1 MVVSDP
7 TETKGGM
14 FTASN
19 AENRRIVPENAGD
32 RPTMKIVYVV
42 LESQYQSSMTAA
54 AKRINAGSDNMA
66 VECVGY
72 LLEELRNEDAFEQFK
87 ADVADANVF
96 IGSLIFV
103 QELAEKVTEVVA
115 PLRDQLDAVLVFPSM
130 PEVMR
135 LNKVGSFTM
144 KNLGQSKSVV
154 ADFMKKK
161 KQEDGSSFEEGML
174 KLLRT
179 LPKVLK
185 FLPSD
190 KAADAR
196 TFMMSFQY
204 WLGGSPENLE
214 SLMLM
219 VGQDYVGPVKE
230 SMEGKEKVVMEEPI
244 LLPDKAIWHPV
255 APDIVFENNESY
267 FNWYNNEHCPDAGID
282 PKTAPTVGIILQ
294 KSHINTKDDT
304 HYVSLIAELESRGAR
319 VVPIYSGGLD
329 FSGPVED
336 YYYGTN
342 GKPIVDTVINLTGF
356 ALVGGPASQDHKKAA
371 SVLKKLNVPYMC
383 AVPLVFQSFEEWQAS
398 ELGLHPIQ
406 VALQVSLPEIRWCHR
421 THHLRWT

>member
-1 MVVSDP
+1 MASFKLAAAALLAVSTTTAFIPASVPRSIQKQAVQTNALYSNNALSTTSLQVVTDP
-7 TETKGGM
+7 TETKGPMGG

-19 AENRRIVPENAGD
+19 AENRRIVPEDVRG

-72 LLEELRNEDAFEQFK
+72 LLEELRNDDAFEQFK
-87 ADVADANVF
+87 KDVSEANIF

-103 QELAEKVTEVVA
+103 QELAEKVTEVVE

-154 ADFMKKK
+154 SDFMKKK

-204 WLGGSPENLE
+204 WLGGE
-214 SLMLM
+214 
-219 VGQDYVGPVKE
+219 
-230 SMEGKEKVVMEEPI
+230 
-244 LLPDKAIWHPV
+244 LLLFVLDGSTR
-255 APDIVFENNESY
+255 F
-267 FNWYNNEHCPDAGID
+267 
-282 PKTAPTVGIILQ
+282 
-294 KSHINTKDDT
+294 INF
-304 HYVSLIAELESRGAR
+304 V
-319 VVPIYSGGLD
+319 
-329 FSGPVED
+329 
-336 YYYGTN
+336 N
-342 GKPIVDTVINLTGF
+342 
-356 ALVGGPASQDHKKAA
+356 
-371 SVLKKLNVPYMC
+371 
-383 AVPLVFQSFEEWQAS
+383 
-398 ELGLHPIQ
+398 
-406 VALQVSLPEIRWCHR
+406 
-421 THHLRWT
+421 

>member
-1 MVVSDP
+1 MITCFTSITTQFTCHTNNPTNKISWQTRTSFVTTNRSIQKSAIQTNNLYQHAVSKRTPLNMVLADP
-7 TETKGGM
+7 TKTDNAPAIGGGGM

-19 AENRRIVPENAGD
+19 AENRRVVPEDARG

-87 ADVADANVF
+87 KDVADANIF

-103 QELAEKVTEVVA
+103 QELAEKVTEVVE

-204 WLGGSPENLE
+204 WLGGEQL
-214 SLMLM
+214 
-219 VGQDYVGPVKE
+219 
-230 SMEGKEKVVMEEPI
+230 
-244 LLPDKAIWHPV
+244 
-255 APDIVFENNESY
+255 APR
-267 FNWYNNEHCPDAGID
+267 H
-282 PKTAPTVGIILQ
+282 
-294 KSHINTKDDT
+294 
-304 HYVSLIAELESRGAR
+304 
-319 VVPIYSGGLD
+319 
-329 FSGPVED
+329 
-336 YYYGTN
+336 
-342 GKPIVDTVINLTGF
+342 
-356 ALVGGPASQDHKKAA
+356 
-371 SVLKKLNVPYMC
+371 
-383 AVPLVFQSFEEWQAS
+383 
-398 ELGLHPIQ
+398 
-406 VALQVSLPEIRWCHR
+406 
-421 THHLRWT
+421 

>member
-1 MVVSDP
+1 MASFKVAAAALLTLGATSAWQTRTSFVPKVIQQSAVQTNAIYQKNVISRRSSLNMVVSDP
-7 TETKGGM
+7 TDVASARGGM

-19 AENRRIVPENAGD
+19 AENRRIVPEDARG

-72 LLEELRNEDAFEQFK
+72 LLEELRNEEAFEQFK
-87 ADVADANVF
+87 KDVADANIF

-103 QELAEKVTEVVA
+103 QELAEKVTEVVQ
-115 PLRDQLDAVLVFPSM
+115 PLRDQLDAVLIFPSM

-204 WLGGSPENLE
+204 WLGGE
-214 SLMLM
+214 
-219 VGQDYVGPVKE
+219 
-230 SMEGKEKVVMEEPI
+230 
-244 LLPDKAIWHPV
+244 
-255 APDIVFENNESY
+255 
-267 FNWYNNEHCPDAGID
+267 
-282 PKTAPTVGIILQ
+282 
-294 KSHINTKDDT
+294 
-304 HYVSLIAELESRGAR
+304 
-319 VVPIYSGGLD
+319 
-329 FSGPVED
+329 
-336 YYYGTN
+336 
-342 GKPIVDTVINLTGF
+342 
-356 ALVGGPASQDHKKAA
+356 
-371 SVLKKLNVPYMC
+371 
-383 AVPLVFQSFEEWQAS
+383 
-398 ELGLHPIQ
+398 
-406 VALQVSLPEIRWCHR
+406 
-421 THHLRWT
+421 

>member
-1 MVVSDP
+1 MASLKVAAAALLTLGASSAWQTRTSFVPKVIQQSAVQTNAVYQKNGNSRRSSLNMVVTDP
-7 TETKGGM
+7 TDTDVGSSRGGM

-19 AENRRIVPENAGD
+19 AESRRIVPEDARG

-54 AKRINAGSDNMA
+54 AKRINAGSENMA

-72 LLEELRNEDAFEQFK
+72 LLEELRNEEAFEQFK
-87 ADVADANVF
+87 KDVADANVF

-103 QELAEKVTEVVA
+103 QELAEKVTEVVE

-161 KQEDGSSFEEGML
+161 KQDDGSSFEEGML

-204 WLGGSPENLE
+204 WLGGE
-214 SLMLM
+214 
-219 VGQDYVGPVKE
+219 
-230 SMEGKEKVVMEEPI
+230 
-244 LLPDKAIWHPV
+244 
-255 APDIVFENNESY
+255 
-267 FNWYNNEHCPDAGID
+267 
-282 PKTAPTVGIILQ
+282 
-294 KSHINTKDDT
+294 
-304 HYVSLIAELESRGAR
+304 
-319 VVPIYSGGLD
+319 
-329 FSGPVED
+329 
-336 YYYGTN
+336 
-342 GKPIVDTVINLTGF
+342 
-356 ALVGGPASQDHKKAA
+356 
-371 SVLKKLNVPYMC
+371 
-383 AVPLVFQSFEEWQAS
+383 
-398 ELGLHPIQ
+398 
-406 VALQVSLPEIRWCHR
+406 
-421 THHLRWT
+421 

>member
-1 MVVSDP
+1 MASFKFAAAALVALGGASAWQTASRSSFVPARVAQSAVKTNAAYNAVSRKSSLSMVVTDP
-7 TETKGGM
+7 TEQKGGM

-19 AENRRIVPENAGD
+19 AENRRVVPEDARG

-54 AKRINAGSDNMA
+54 TKRINAGSDSMA

-72 LLEELRNEDAFEQFK
+72 LLEELRDDATFEQFK
-87 ADVADANVF
+87 KDVADANVF

-115 PLRDQLDAVLVFPSM
+115 PLRDQLDSVLVFPSM

-174 KLLRT
+174 QLLRT

-204 WLGGSPENLE
+204 WLGGESDRCRCARDVHKMCLTITSLLTLPFLQYSHNTQDLRRTWSP
-214 SLMLM
+214 S
-219 VGQDYVGPVKE
+219 
-230 SMEGKEKVVMEEPI
+230 
-244 LLPDKAIWHPV
+244 
-255 APDIVFENNESY
+255 
-267 FNWYNNEHCPDAGID
+267 C
-282 PKTAPTVGIILQ
+282 
-294 KSHINTKDDT
+294 
-304 HYVSLIAELESRGAR
+304 
-319 VVPIYSGGLD
+319 
-329 FSGPVED
+329 
-336 YYYGTN
+336 
-342 GKPIVDTVINLTGF
+342 
-356 ALVGGPASQDHKKAA
+356 
-371 SVLKKLNVPYMC
+371 
-383 AVPLVFQSFEEWQAS
+383 
-398 ELGLHPIQ
+398 
-406 VALQVSLPEIRWCHR
+406 
-421 THHLRWT
+421 

>member
-1 MVVSDP
+1 MASFRFAAAALLALGTTSAFVGRTSFVPKQIQQSAVQTNALYQNAIKASRSTLNMVVTDP
-7 TETKGGM
+7 TETMPAVGGGGM

-19 AENRRIVPENAGD
+19 AENRRVVPEDVRG
-32 RPTMKIVYVV
+32 RPVMKIVYVV

-66 VECVGY
+66 IECVGY
-72 LLEELRNEDAFEQFK
+72 LLEELRNEDAFEAFK
-87 ADVADANVF
+87 KDVADANVF

-103 QELAEKVTEVVA
+103 QELAEKVAEVVT

-204 WLGGSPENLE
+204 WLGGEF
-214 SLMLM
+214 
-219 VGQDYVGPVKE
+219 V
-230 SMEGKEKVVMEEPI
+230 
-244 LLPDKAIWHPV
+244 
-255 APDIVFENNESY
+255 
-267 FNWYNNEHCPDAGID
+267 
-282 PKTAPTVGIILQ
+282 
-294 KSHINTKDDT
+294 
-304 HYVSLIAELESRGAR
+304 
-319 VVPIYSGGLD
+319 
-329 FSGPVED
+329 
-336 YYYGTN
+336 
-342 GKPIVDTVINLTGF
+342 
-356 ALVGGPASQDHKKAA
+356 
-371 SVLKKLNVPYMC
+371 
-383 AVPLVFQSFEEWQAS
+383 
-398 ELGLHPIQ
+398 
-406 VALQVSLPEIRWCHR
+406 
-421 THHLRWT
+421 

>member
-1 MVVSDP
+1 MASLRLAAAALLGLSATSAWTTQKSFVPKAIQQSALQTNALYAARNEARSASALQMVVTDP
-7 TETKGGM
+7 TETAVGGKGGM

-19 AENRRIVPENAGD
+19 AENRRVVPEDARG

-54 AKRINAGSDNMA
+54 AKRINAGSDNMS

-72 LLEELRNEDAFEQFK
+72 LLEELRNDDAFEQFK
-87 ADVADANVF
+87 KDMEDADVFV
-96 IGSLIFV
+96 GSLIFV

-115 PLRDQLDAVLVFPSM
+115 PLREKLDAVLVFPSM

-204 WLGGSPENLE
+204 WLGGEDTTKYIFSTHIMCLTH
-214 SLMLM
+214 L
-219 VGQDYVGPVKE
+219 
-230 SMEGKEKVVMEEPI
+230 
-244 LLPDKAIWHPV
+244 
-255 APDIVFENNESY
+255 
-267 FNWYNNEHCPDAGID
+267 
-282 PKTAPTVGIILQ
+282 TA
-294 KSHINTKDDT
+294 
-304 HYVSLIAELESRGAR
+304 
-319 VVPIYSGGLD
+319 
-329 FSGPVED
+329 
-336 YYYGTN
+336 
-342 GKPIVDTVINLTGF
+342 LT
-356 ALVGGPASQDHKKAA
+356 
-371 SVLKKLNVPYMC
+371 Y
-383 AVPLVFQSFEEWQAS
+383 
-398 ELGLHPIQ
+398 
-406 VALQVSLPEIRWCHR
+406 
-421 THHLRWT
+421 

>member
-1 MVVSDP
+1 MPFCIFGTEMMAETSRHEESHEQMDSDGKISTSFLRILTFCDLHPHFSHTYKQFSHLYACRFTTPSFVNNKAVLQKSAVATNALYQKKSASSLNMVLKDP
-7 TETKGGM
+7 TDTDVSIGGGGGM

-19 AENRRIVPENAGD
+19 SENRRVVPENPGD
-32 RPTMKIVYVV
+32 RPVMKVVYVV
-42 LESQYQSSMTAA
+42 LESQYQSSMTGAV
-54 AKRINAGSDNMA
+54 KRINAGSDNMA

-72 LLEELRNEDAFEQFK
+72 LLEELRNDETYEQFK
-87 ADVADANVF
+87 KDVEDANIF

-103 QELAEKVTEVVA
+103 QELAEKVTDVVK

-204 WLGGSPENLE
+204 WLGGE
-214 SLMLM
+214 
-219 VGQDYVGPVKE
+219 
-230 SMEGKEKVVMEEPI
+230 
-244 LLPDKAIWHPV
+244 
-255 APDIVFENNESY
+255 
-267 FNWYNNEHCPDAGID
+267 
-282 PKTAPTVGIILQ
+282 
-294 KSHINTKDDT
+294 
-304 HYVSLIAELESRGAR
+304 
-319 VVPIYSGGLD
+319 
-329 FSGPVED
+329 
-336 YYYGTN
+336 
-342 GKPIVDTVINLTGF
+342 
-356 ALVGGPASQDHKKAA
+356 
-371 SVLKKLNVPYMC
+371 
-383 AVPLVFQSFEEWQAS
+383 
-398 ELGLHPIQ
+398 
-406 VALQVSLPEIRWCHR
+406 
-421 THHLRWT
+421 

>member
-1 MVVSDP
+1 MASFKFAAAALLSLGVATSGWQTRTTSFVPKVIQQSAIQTNALYSTDRRRSSSLEMVVSDP
-7 TETKGGM
+7 TTEVGGGGRAGM

-19 AENRRIVPENAGD
+19 AESRRVVPEDVRG

-72 LLEELRNEDAFEQFK
+72 LLEELRDEAAFEQFK
-87 ADVADANVF
+87 LDMSDANVF
-96 IGSLIFV
+96 VGSLIFV
-103 QELAEKVTEVVA
+103 QELAEKVTEVVE

-204 WLGGSPENLE
+204 WLGGEFI
-214 SLMLM
+214 LMLIHFY
-219 VGQDYVGPVKE
+219 DE
-230 SMEGKEKVVMEEPI
+230 N
-244 LLPDKAIWHPV
+244 
-255 APDIVFENNESY
+255 IV
-267 FNWYNNEHCPDAGID
+267 
-282 PKTAPTVGIILQ
+282 
-294 KSHINTKDDT
+294 
-304 HYVSLIAELESRGAR
+304 
-319 VVPIYSGGLD
+319 
-329 FSGPVED
+329 
-336 YYYGTN
+336 
-342 GKPIVDTVINLTGF
+342 
-356 ALVGGPASQDHKKAA
+356 
-371 SVLKKLNVPYMC
+371 
-383 AVPLVFQSFEEWQAS
+383 
-398 ELGLHPIQ
+398 
-406 VALQVSLPEIRWCHR
+406 
-421 THHLRWT
+421 

>member
-1 MVVSDP
+1 MVVTDP
-7 TETKGGM
+7 TETPAIGGGGM

-19 AENRRIVPENAGD
+19 AENRRVVPEDVRG

-87 ADVADANVF
+87 KDMSDANIF

-103 QELAEKVTEVVA
+103 QELAEKVTEVVE

-204 WLGGSPENLE
+204 WLGGEL
-214 SLMLM
+214 
-219 VGQDYVGPVKE
+219 
-230 SMEGKEKVVMEEPI
+230 
-244 LLPDKAIWHPV
+244 
-255 APDIVFENNESY
+255 
-267 FNWYNNEHCPDAGID
+267 CPCCCCCC
-282 PKTAPTVGIILQ
+282 V
-294 KSHINTKDDT
+294 
-304 HYVSLIAELESRGAR
+304 
-319 VVPIYSGGLD
+319 
-329 FSGPVED
+329 
-336 YYYGTN
+336 
-342 GKPIVDTVINLTGF
+342 LT
-356 ALVGGPASQDHKKAA
+356 
-371 SVLKKLNVPYMC
+371 
-383 AVPLVFQSFEEWQAS
+383 
-398 ELGLHPIQ
+398 
-406 VALQVSLPEIRWCHR
+406 
-421 THHLRWT
+421 

>member
-1 MVVSDP
+1 MASFKVAAAALLTIGASSAWQTRTSFVPKVIQQSAVKTNAVYQKNAVSRRSSLDMVVSDP
-7 TETKGGM
+7 TDVGSSRGGM

-19 AENRRIVPENAGD
+19 AESRRVVPEDVRD

-54 AKRINAGSDNMA
+54 TKRINAGSDNMA
-66 VECVGY
+66 VETVGY
-72 LLEELRNEDAFEQFK
+72 LLEELRNDETFEQFK
-87 ADVADANVF
+87 KDVADANVF

-103 QELAEKVTEVVA
+103 QELAEKVTEVVE

-161 KQEDGSSFEEGML
+161 KQDDGSSFEEGML

-204 WLGGSPENLE
+204 WLGGECYE
-214 SLMLM
+214 
-219 VGQDYVGPVKE
+219 
-230 SMEGKEKVVMEEPI
+230 
-244 LLPDKAIWHPV
+244 
-255 APDIVFENNESY
+255 
-267 FNWYNNEHCPDAGID
+267 
-282 PKTAPTVGIILQ
+282 
-294 KSHINTKDDT
+294 
-304 HYVSLIAELESRGAR
+304 
-319 VVPIYSGGLD
+319 
-329 FSGPVED
+329 
-336 YYYGTN
+336 
-342 GKPIVDTVINLTGF
+342 
-356 ALVGGPASQDHKKAA
+356 
-371 SVLKKLNVPYMC
+371 VL
-383 AVPLVFQSFEEWQAS
+383 
-398 ELGLHPIQ
+398 
-406 VALQVSLPEIRWCHR
+406 
-421 THHLRWT
+421 

>member
-1 MVVSDP
+1 MASFKFAAAALLSLGVSTYGWQTSRTSFVPKVIQQSAVQTNALYSASDVSRRSSSLQMVVSDP
-7 TETKGGM
+7 TEVGGKGGM

-19 AENRRIVPENAGD
+19 AENRRVVPEDARG

-72 LLEELRNEDAFEQFK
+72 LLEELRNDDAFEQFK
-87 ADVADANVF
+87 KDMEDADVFV
-96 IGSLIFV
+96 GSLIFV
-103 QELAEKVTEVVA
+103 QELAEKVTEVVE
-115 PLRDQLDAVLVFPSM
+115 PLREKLDAVLVFPSM

-204 WLGGSPENLE
+204 WLGGE
-214 SLMLM
+214 
-219 VGQDYVGPVKE
+219 
-230 SMEGKEKVVMEEPI
+230 
-244 LLPDKAIWHPV
+244 
-255 APDIVFENNESY
+255 
-267 FNWYNNEHCPDAGID
+267 
-282 PKTAPTVGIILQ
+282 
-294 KSHINTKDDT
+294 
-304 HYVSLIAELESRGAR
+304 
-319 VVPIYSGGLD
+319 
-329 FSGPVED
+329 
-336 YYYGTN
+336 
-342 GKPIVDTVINLTGF
+342 
-356 ALVGGPASQDHKKAA
+356 
-371 SVLKKLNVPYMC
+371 
-383 AVPLVFQSFEEWQAS
+383 
-398 ELGLHPIQ
+398 
-406 VALQVSLPEIRWCHR
+406 
-421 THHLRWT
+421 

>member
-1 MVVSDP
+1 MVSFKIAAAALLTAGAASAWQSGKVSTFVSTKSIQKSALATAAVYQRNGDQARSSLNMVLKDP
-7 TETKGGM
+7 VSVGAGGM

-19 AENRRIVPENAGD
+19 SESRRVVPEDPRG

-42 LESQYQSSMTAA
+42 LESQYQSSMTGAV
-54 AKRINAGSDNMA
+54 KRVNAGNDNMA

-72 LLEELRNEDAFEQFK
+72 LLEELRNDDTFEQFK
-87 ADVADANVF
+87 KDVADANVF

-115 PLRDQLDAVLVFPSM
+115 PLRDKLDAVLVFPSM

-135 LNKVGSFTM
+135 LNKVGQFTM
-144 KNLGQSKSVV
+144 KNLGQSKSVI

-214 SLMLM
+214 SMLVM
-219 VGQDYVGPVKE
+219 LGQDYVDPIKKEMVGKKKIEAVEPV
-230 SMEGKEKVVMEEPI
+230 

-255 APDIVFENNESY
+255 APSIVFESNAKY
-267 FNWYNNEHCPDAGID
+267 FEWYNKEFCPDAGID
-282 PKTAPTVGIILQ
+282 PKTAPTIGLVLQ
-294 KSHINTKDDT
+294 KSQIGRAH
-304 HYVSLIAELESRGAR
+304 V
-319 VVPIYSGGLD
+319 
-329 FSGPVED
+329 
-336 YYYGTN
+336 
-342 GKPIVDTVINLTGF
+342 
-356 ALVGGPASQDHKKAA
+356 
-371 SVLKKLNVPYMC
+371 
-383 AVPLVFQSFEEWQAS
+383 
-398 ELGLHPIQ
+398 
-406 VALQVSLPEIRWCHR
+406 
-421 THHLRWT
+421 

>member
-1 MVVSDP
+1 MASFKFAAAALLVLGTSTYGWQTRTSFVPKAIQQSAVQTNALYASNGVARKSSLNMVVSDP
-7 TETKGGM
+7 TSQKGGM

-19 AENRRIVPENAGD
+19 AESRRIVPEDVRG

-72 LLEELRNEDAFEQFK
+72 LLEELRNEEAFESFK
-87 ADVADANVF
+87 KDVADANVF

-103 QELAEKVTEVVA
+103 QELAEKVTEVVE

-161 KQEDGSSFEEGML
+161 KQDDGSSFEEGML

-204 WLGGSPENLE
+204 WLGGELVYTNE
-214 SLMLM
+214 IE
-219 VGQDYVGPVKE
+219 PV
-230 SMEGKEKVVMEEPI
+230 
-244 LLPDKAIWHPV
+244 
-255 APDIVFENNESY
+255 
-267 FNWYNNEHCPDAGID
+267 
-282 PKTAPTVGIILQ
+282 
-294 KSHINTKDDT
+294 
-304 HYVSLIAELESRGAR
+304 
-319 VVPIYSGGLD
+319 
-329 FSGPVED
+329 
-336 YYYGTN
+336 
-342 GKPIVDTVINLTGF
+342 
-356 ALVGGPASQDHKKAA
+356 
-371 SVLKKLNVPYMC
+371 
-383 AVPLVFQSFEEWQAS
+383 
-398 ELGLHPIQ
+398 
-406 VALQVSLPEIRWCHR
+406 
-421 THHLRWT
+421 

>member
-1 MVVSDP
+1 MASFKFAAAALLALGTTSAFIPSNYFGPKAIQQSAVQTNAIYNANNARSRSSSLMVVSDP
-7 TETKGGM
+7 TEVGAPGGGGM

-19 AENRRIVPENAGD
+19 AENRRILPEDAGD

-72 LLEELRNEDAFEQFK
+72 LLEELRNEEAFESFK
-87 ADVADANVF
+87 KDVADANVF

-103 QELAEKVTEVVA
+103 QELAEKVTEVVE

-204 WLGGSPENLE
+204 WLGGE
-214 SLMLM
+214 
-219 VGQDYVGPVKE
+219 
-230 SMEGKEKVVMEEPI
+230 
-244 LLPDKAIWHPV
+244 
-255 APDIVFENNESY
+255 
-267 FNWYNNEHCPDAGID
+267 
-282 PKTAPTVGIILQ
+282 
-294 KSHINTKDDT
+294 
-304 HYVSLIAELESRGAR
+304 LI
-319 VVPIYSGGLD
+319 
-329 FSGPVED
+329 
-336 YYYGTN
+336 
-342 GKPIVDTVINLTGF
+342 
-356 ALVGGPASQDHKKAA
+356 LVGA
-371 SVLKKLNVPYMC
+371 
-383 AVPLVFQSFEEWQAS
+383 
-398 ELGLHPIQ
+398 PI
-406 VALQVSLPEIRWCHR
+406 
-421 THHLRWT
+421 

>member
-1 MVVSDP
+1 MASFKLAAAALLTLGSTDISAWTTNRAFGPKLQSIGKTAVETNRFYSQSALMERTSTALNVVTDP
-7 TETKGGM
+7 TDVESGRGGM

-19 AENRRIVPENAGD
+19 AENRRIVPEDVRG

-54 AKRINAGSDNMA
+54 AKRINAGSDSMA

-87 ADVADANVF
+87 KDVADANVF

-103 QELAEKVTEVVA
+103 QELAEKVSEVVT
-115 PLRDQLDAVLVFPSM
+115 PLRDQLDAVLIFPSM

-204 WLGGSPENLE
+204 WLGGETRFVCHFETTKNCRLSTCHFPCRLAGEP
-214 SLMLM
+214 
-219 VGQDYVGPVKE
+219 PVPPHH
-230 SMEGKEKVVMEEPI
+230 G
-244 LLPDKAIWHPV
+244 
-255 APDIVFENNESY
+255 
-267 FNWYNNEHCPDAGID
+267 
-282 PKTAPTVGIILQ
+282 
-294 KSHINTKDDT
+294 
-304 HYVSLIAELESRGAR
+304 R
-319 VVPIYSGGLD
+319 
-329 FSGPVED
+329 
-336 YYYGTN
+336 
-342 GKPIVDTVINLTGF
+342 TG
-356 ALVGGPASQDHKKAA
+356 
-371 SVLKKLNVPYMC
+371 
-383 AVPLVFQSFEEWQAS
+383 
-398 ELGLHPIQ
+398 
-406 VALQVSLPEIRWCHR
+406 
-421 THHLRWT
+421 LRWPHQVGHGGQGKGRHGGTYPSP

>member
-1 MVVSDP
+1 
-7 TETKGGM
+7 
-14 FTASN
+14 
-19 AENRRIVPENAGD
+19 
-32 RPTMKIVYVV
+32 
-42 LESQYQSSMTAA
+42 
-54 AKRINAGSDNMA
+54 
-66 VECVGY
+66 
-72 LLEELRNEDAFEQFK
+72 
-87 ADVADANVF
+87 
-96 IGSLIFV
+96 
-103 QELAEKVTEVVA
+103 
-115 PLRDQLDAVLVFPSM
+115 
-130 PEVMR
+130 MR

-161 KQEDGSSFEEGML
+161 KQDDGSSFEEGML

-214 SLMLM
+214 SLLLM
-219 VGQDYVGPVKE
+219 VGQDYVGPVME
-230 SMEGKEKVVMEEPI
+230 SMEGKEKAVMEEPV

-255 APDIVFENNESY
+255 APDIVFETNEGY
-267 FNWYNNEHCPDAGID
+267 FKWYNNEFCPDAGID

-304 HYVSLIAELESRGAR
+304 HYVSLIAELESRGSR

-329 FSGPVED
+329 FSGPVEE
-336 YYYGTN
+336 YYYDAS
-342 GKPIVDTVINLTGF
+342 GKSIVDTVINLTGF

-371 SVLKKLNVPYMC
+371 KVLKKLNAPYLC

-406 VALQVSLPEIRWCHR
+406 VALQVSLPEIDGAIEPIIYSGREGMTGR
-421 THHLRWT
+421 TVPLADRVTLLADRALKWSNLKKQENKDKKIAITIFSFPPDKGNVGTAAYLDVFSSIGAVMADLKEKGYTITGMPDSTEELIDEILNDKEAKIASPELIDEILNDKEAKIA

>member
-1 MVVSDP
+1 MLCSVEQTQEGRGGANRKTSAKLNRSICNNDSHNCSPPIFSPRRFTASSFVTNKAALQRSAVATNALYQQQKTAASSSLNMVLKDP
-7 TETKGGM
+7 TDTDVAIGGGGGM

-19 AENRRIVPENAGD
+19 SENRRVVPENAGD
-32 RPTMKIVYVV
+32 RPVMKVVYVV
-42 LESQYQSSMTAA
+42 LESQYQSSMTGAV
-54 AKRINAGSDNMA
+54 KRINAGSENMA

-72 LLEELRNEDAFEQFK
+72 LLEELRDDATFEQFK
-87 ADVADANVF
+87 KDVEEANIF

-103 QELAEKVTEVVA
+103 QELAEKVTEVVK

-161 KQEDGSSFEEGML
+161 KQDDGSSFEEGML

-204 WLGGSPENLE
+204 WLGGECNHIYMYLLVLVCFDFHVVANPAGKRYQYDTIYFLNL
-214 SLMLM
+214 
-219 VGQDYVGPVKE
+219 
-230 SMEGKEKVVMEEPI
+230 
-244 LLPDKAIWHPV
+244 
-255 APDIVFENNESY
+255 
-267 FNWYNNEHCPDAGID
+267 
-282 PKTAPTVGIILQ
+282 IIT
-294 KSHINTKDDT
+294 SH
-304 HYVSLIAELESRGAR
+304 L
-319 VVPIYSGGLD
+319 
-329 FSGPVED
+329 
-336 YYYGTN
+336 
-342 GKPIVDTVINLTGF
+342 
-356 ALVGGPASQDHKKAA
+356 HK
-371 SVLKKLNVPYMC
+371 Y
-383 AVPLVFQSFEEWQAS
+383 
-398 ELGLHPIQ
+398 I
-406 VALQVSLPEIRWCHR
+406 
-421 THHLRWT
+421 

>member
-1 MVVSDP
+1 MASFKLAAAALLAIGSTSAFVGQRNSLSSSLHKSAIQTNALYANNNNVAIARRSSLNMVVTDP
-7 TETKGGM
+7 QVGGRGGM

-19 AENRRIVPENAGD
+19 AENRRIVPEDVRG

-87 ADVADANVF
+87 KDVSEANVF

-103 QELAEKVTEVVA
+103 QELAEKVSEVVA
-115 PLRDQLDAVLVFPSM
+115 PLRDQLDAVLIFPSM

-204 WLGGSPENLE
+204 WLGGE
-214 SLMLM
+214 
-219 VGQDYVGPVKE
+219 
-230 SMEGKEKVVMEEPI
+230 
-244 LLPDKAIWHPV
+244 
-255 APDIVFENNESY
+255 
-267 FNWYNNEHCPDAGID
+267 
-282 PKTAPTVGIILQ
+282 
-294 KSHINTKDDT
+294 
-304 HYVSLIAELESRGAR
+304 
-319 VVPIYSGGLD
+319 IY
-329 FSGPVED
+329 
-336 YYYGTN
+336 
-342 GKPIVDTVINLTGF
+342 
-356 ALVGGPASQDHKKAA
+356 
-371 SVLKKLNVPYMC
+371 
-383 AVPLVFQSFEEWQAS
+383 
-398 ELGLHPIQ
+398 
-406 VALQVSLPEIRWCHR
+406 WCS
-421 THHLRWT
+421 

>member
-1 MVVSDP
+1 MASFKLAAAALLATGSTSAFVGRNSFTPSLLHQSAIQTNALYANNGAMARRSSLNMVVAGP
-7 TETKGGM
+7 TEVGGRGGM

-19 AENRRIVPENAGD
+19 AENRRIVPEDARG

-87 ADVADANVF
+87 KDVSEANVF

-204 WLGGSPENLE
+204 WLGGKFSSWSYLTTSP
-214 SLMLM
+214 M
-219 VGQDYVGPVKE
+219 
-230 SMEGKEKVVMEEPI
+230 
-244 LLPDKAIWHPV
+244 
-255 APDIVFENNESY
+255 
-267 FNWYNNEHCPDAGID
+267 HC
-282 PKTAPTVGIILQ
+282 
-294 KSHINTKDDT
+294 
-304 HYVSLIAELESRGAR
+304 
-319 VVPIYSGGLD
+319 
-329 FSGPVED
+329 
-336 YYYGTN
+336 
-342 GKPIVDTVINLTGF
+342 
-356 ALVGGPASQDHKKAA
+356 
-371 SVLKKLNVPYMC
+371 VLNYM
-383 AVPLVFQSFEEWQAS
+383 FQ
-398 ELGLHPIQ
+398 I
-406 VALQVSLPEIRWCHR
+406 
-421 THHLRWT
+421 

>member
-1 MVVSDP
+1 MQSKGAAARSTALKVVTDP
-7 TETKGGM
+7 TIPSVGGGRGM
-14 FTASN
+14 FTATN
-19 AENRRIVPENAGD
+19 AESRRVTPENPNG
-32 RPTMKIVYVV
+32 RPVMKIVYVV

-54 AKRINAGSDNMA
+54 VKRINAGNENMA

-72 LLEELRNEDAFEQFK
+72 LLEELRNDDAYAQFK
-87 ADVADANVF
+87 KDVEEANMF

-103 QELAEKVTEVVA
+103 QELAEKVIDVVKPA
-115 PLRDQLDAVLVFPSM
+115 RDNLDAVLVFPSM

-204 WLGGSPENLE
+204 WLGG
-214 SLMLM
+214 
-219 VGQDYVGPVKE
+219 
-230 SMEGKEKVVMEEPI
+230 
-244 LLPDKAIWHPV
+244 
-255 APDIVFENNESY
+255 
-267 FNWYNNEHCPDAGID
+267 
-282 PKTAPTVGIILQ
+282 T
-294 KSHINTKDDT
+294 
-304 HYVSLIAELESRGAR
+304 
-319 VVPIYSGGLD
+319 
-329 FSGPVED
+329 
-336 YYYGTN
+336 
-342 GKPIVDTVINLTGF
+342 
-356 ALVGGPASQDHKKAA
+356 
-371 SVLKKLNVPYMC
+371 
-383 AVPLVFQSFEEWQAS
+383 
-398 ELGLHPIQ
+398 
-406 VALQVSLPEIRWCHR
+406 
-421 THHLRWT
+421 

>member
-1 MVVSDP
+1 MQCNNSHNCSSSISHLYAYRFTTPSFVNNKAVLQKSAVATNALYQKKSSAASSLNMVLKDP
-7 TETKGGM
+7 TDTDVSIGGGGGM

-19 AENRRIVPENAGD
+19 SENRRVVPENAGD
-32 RPTMKIVYVV
+32 RPVMKVVYVV
-42 LESQYQSSMTAA
+42 LESQYQSSMTGAV
-54 AKRINAGSDNMA
+54 KRINAGSDNMA

-72 LLEELRNEDAFEQFK
+72 LLEELRNDETYEQFK
-87 ADVADANVF
+87 KDVEEANIF

-103 QELAEKVTEVVA
+103 QELAEKVTDVVK

-204 WLGGSPENLE
+204 WLGGE
-214 SLMLM
+214 
-219 VGQDYVGPVKE
+219 
-230 SMEGKEKVVMEEPI
+230 
-244 LLPDKAIWHPV
+244 
-255 APDIVFENNESY
+255 
-267 FNWYNNEHCPDAGID
+267 
-282 PKTAPTVGIILQ
+282 
-294 KSHINTKDDT
+294 
-304 HYVSLIAELESRGAR
+304 
-319 VVPIYSGGLD
+319 
-329 FSGPVED
+329 
-336 YYYGTN
+336 
-342 GKPIVDTVINLTGF
+342 
-356 ALVGGPASQDHKKAA
+356 
-371 SVLKKLNVPYMC
+371 
-383 AVPLVFQSFEEWQAS
+383 
-398 ELGLHPIQ
+398 
-406 VALQVSLPEIRWCHR
+406 
-421 THHLRWT
+421 

>member
-1 MVVSDP
+1 MASFKLAAAALLALGTTSAWQTSSRTSFFPKTIQQSAQTPNAAFDVSRRSSSLNMVVSDP
-7 TETKGGM
+7 TAQKGGM

-19 AENRRIVPENAGD
+19 AENRRIVPEDVRG

-72 LLEELRNEDAFEQFK
+72 LLEELRNDDAFEQFK
-87 ADVADANVF
+87 KDVADANIF

-103 QELAEKVTEVVA
+103 QELAEKVTEVVQ
-115 PLRDQLDAVLVFPSM
+115 PLRDQLDAVLIFPSM

-135 LNKVGSFTM
+135 MNKVGSFTM

-204 WLGGSPENLE
+204 WLGGE
-214 SLMLM
+214 
-219 VGQDYVGPVKE
+219 
-230 SMEGKEKVVMEEPI
+230 
-244 LLPDKAIWHPV
+244 LL
-255 APDIVFENNESY
+255 
-267 FNWYNNEHCPDAGID
+267 
-282 PKTAPTVGIILQ
+282 
-294 KSHINTKDDT
+294 
-304 HYVSLIAELESRGAR
+304 
-319 VVPIYSGGLD
+319 
-329 FSGPVED
+329 
-336 YYYGTN
+336 
-342 GKPIVDTVINLTGF
+342 
-356 ALVGGPASQDHKKAA
+356 
-371 SVLKKLNVPYMC
+371 
-383 AVPLVFQSFEEWQAS
+383 
-398 ELGLHPIQ
+398 
-406 VALQVSLPEIRWCHR
+406 
-421 THHLRWT
+421 LRWMNTYYFAVIASFTLCFMHN

>member
-1 MVVSDP
+1 MASFKLAAAALLAIGTTTAFIPANIPKSAIQTNAVYSNQKAVSVRSPTFLNVVTDP
-7 TETKGGM
+7 TDTTDVAAGPMAGA
-14 FTASN
+14 FTANNS
-19 AENRRIVPENAGD
+19 ENRRIVPEDVRD

-72 LLEELRNEDAFEQFK
+72 LLEELRNDDAFEAFK
-87 ADVADANVF
+87 KDVSEANVF

-103 QELAEKVTEVVA
+103 QELAEKVTEVVE

-154 ADFMKKK
+154 SDFMKKK

-204 WLGGSPENLE
+204 WLGG
-214 SLMLM
+214 
-219 VGQDYVGPVKE
+219 K
-230 SMEGKEKVVMEEPI
+230 
-244 LLPDKAIWHPV
+244 LLLLLYDV
-255 APDIVFENNESY
+255 
-267 FNWYNNEHCPDAGID
+267 
-282 PKTAPTVGIILQ
+282 
-294 KSHINTKDDT
+294 
-304 HYVSLIAELESRGAR
+304 
-319 VVPIYSGGLD
+319 
-329 FSGPVED
+329 
-336 YYYGTN
+336 
-342 GKPIVDTVINLTGF
+342 
-356 ALVGGPASQDHKKAA
+356 
-371 SVLKKLNVPYMC
+371 
-383 AVPLVFQSFEEWQAS
+383 
-398 ELGLHPIQ
+398 
-406 VALQVSLPEIRWCHR
+406 
-421 THHLRWT
+421 